1 MLFEPFKINGV
12 EFSNRVLR
20 SSIGGRTSYFD
31 GTVSPAFTAFERR
44 FAEAGVGGI
53 ISATISVNRRRMS
66 PMQYPAL
73 HDDAYVGPLRET
85 VRAVQALGSRYIIQI
100 GDPGG
105 HTHTGLLPEKEDAMS
120 ASSFF
125 DFLYGYRNKTIAMTQ
140 AEIETAID
148 DFASAARRVRET
160 GSDGVEITASK
171 GYLIHQF
178 LNPGTNRRSD
188 AYGGSVEKRFHFLE
202 RVVRAARERVGRDFL
217 LGVRLSAQDYNYLPL
232 NFRFPIVFPLRHYFI
247 GNTLKETLF
256 YGKKLEALGVDY
268 LHIDSGFGFP
278 NPKGNTGTY
287 PQNGFKLFV
296 NATRHLSFKAGARAF
311 VVNMTP
317 PFLAR
322 ALFGLGWNFKPAANA
337 DFAGGVQAR
346 GWYSRR
352 RQWRL
357 SEAQR
362 DRCGAHPAQMRHG
375 GDCAPAAGQ
384 SRSARSAQ
392 AARRTAQA
400 MLLLQRVLHPHR
412 RAAARL
418 LRYQAVRYARTDERP
433 DRRHVVA
440 ERRRAPGA
448 RTRRRTGCLITIVLL
463 YTGIKEK

>member
-53 ISATISVNRRRMS
+53 VSATISVNRRRMS

-105 HTHTGLLPEKEDAMS
+105 HTHTGLLPEREDAMS

-178 LNPGTNRRSD
+178 LNPGTNRRTD
-188 AYGGSVEKRFHFLE
+188 AYGGSAEKRFHFLE
-202 RVVRAARERVGRDFL
+202 RVVRATRERVGRDFL
-217 LGVRLSAQDYNYLPL
+217 LGVRLSARDYNYLPL
-232 NFRFPIVFPLRHYFI
+232 NFRFPVVFPLRHYFI
-247 GNTLKETLF
+247 GNTLKETLL

-287 PQNGFKLFV
+287 PQSGFKLFV

-311 VVNMTP
+311 IVNMTP
-317 PFLAR
+317 SFVAR
-322 ALFGLGWNFKPAANA
+322 PLFGLGWNFKPAANA
-337 DFAGGVQAR
+337 DFAAAFKREVGIPVIANGGFQRRSVIDAALTQNKCDMVAIAR
-346 GWYSRR
+346 PLLANPDLLD
-352 RQWRL
+352 QLRL
-357 SEAQR
+357 RDEPLRPCSFCSE
-362 DRCGAHPAQMRHG
+362 C
-375 GDCAPAAGQ
+375 CT
-384 SRSARSAQ
+384 
-392 AARRTAQA
+392 RTAVLPLGCYDIRRFDTQEQMSEQIVA
-400 MLLLQRVLHPHR
+400 MSSPS
-412 RAAARL
+412 AAKPPSHAPTI
-418 LRYQAVRYARTDERP
+418 AP
-433 DRRHVVA
+433 VA
-440 ERRRAPGA
+440 
-448 RTRRRTGCLITIVLL
+448 
-463 YTGIKEK
+463 